1 MANYANSILFDV
13 LKNVLLQKS
22 TEIYEKHVSMED
34 FDKQFPRYMV
44 LRYLSMAK
52 PEVAEVVLE
61 NQVSLERC
69 PSNRLVYKLLLE
81 KIPKQKSG
89 FVKYIK

>member
-22 TEIYEKHVSMED
+22 TKIYEKHVSMKD